1 MYYCEYYLI
10 MLYKKIEK
18 ALKNVII
25 IDNKNI
31 VESDWVKKIDLL
43 NNEIRIYLSLSN
55 PTMHI
60 KNKLIKEIN
69 RSIRNQNILETIRI
83 KIEIKSDSKIK
94 LEIKNIIAIA
104 SGKGGVGK
112 STIATNIA
120 VSLVQMGFNVGL
132 LDADIYGPSIPLMF
146 NLKEESVKLQQHR
159 NGILNPI
166 TSYGVKIISIGF
178 FSKYGQAIVW
188 RGPMV
193 TKVLR
198 QFMYETNWGEL
209 DFLIVDLPPGTGDI
223 HLSLLQEISLF
234 KLKGIVIVST
244 SQKIALS
251 DVNRSVGMFR
261 IRSIYVPI
269 LGIIENMSY
278 VLSKKTKEKC
288 YFFGKNGVR
297 DFSKEMN
304 LFFLGE
310 IPMLQ
315 TIREYSDFGIPI
327 VLENKEIRNLF
338 INITKNIIK
347 QIKL

>member
-31 VESDWVKKIDLL
+31 VESGWVKKIDLL

-55 PTMHI
+55 PAMHI
-60 KNKLIKEIN
+60 KKKLIKEIN
-69 RSIRNQNILETIRI
+69 RSIINQNILETIRI
-83 KIEIKSDSKIK
+83 KIEIKSDAKIK
-94 LEIKNIIAIA
+94 PEIKNIIAVA

-120 VSLVQMGFNVGL
+120 VSLVQMGFYVGL

-146 NLKEESVKLQQHR
+146 NIKEESVKLQQHQ

-278 VLSKKTKEKC
+278 VFSKKTKEKC

-297 DFSKEMN
+297 DFSKKMN
-304 LFFLGE
+304 IFFLGE

>member
-1 MYYCEYYLI
+1 MK
-10 MLYKKIEK
+10 KKIEK
-18 ALKNVII
+18 ALENVII
-25 IDNKNI
+25 FDNKNI
-31 VESDWVKKIDLL
+31 VESGLVKKIDLL
-43 NNEIRIYLSLSN
+43 SNEIRIYLSLSN
-55 PTMHI
+55 PAMHI
-60 KNKLIKEIN
+60 KNRLIKEITH
-69 RSIRNQNILETIRI
+69 SIKNQNILDTIRI
-83 KIEIKSDSKIK
+83 KIEIKSDKKMKSV
-94 LEIKNIIAIA
+94 IKNIIAIA

-120 VSLVQMGFNVGL
+120 VSLVQKGFHVGL

-146 NLKEESVKLQQHR
+146 NIEEQSVNFQHQ
-159 NGILNPI
+159 NGMMNPI
-166 TSYGVKIISIGF
+166 TSYGVKILSIGF

-198 QFMYETNWGEL
+198 QFMHETNWGKL

-223 HLSLLQEISLF
+223 HLSLLQEIP
-234 KLKGIVIVST
+234 LKGIIIVST

-278 VLSKKTKEKC
+278 VISKETKDKC

-297 DFSKEMN
+297 DFSKKMN
-304 LFFLGE
+304 IFFLGG

-315 TIREYSDFGIPI
+315 EIREYSDLGIPV
-327 VLENKEIRNLF
+327 VLDNEYIRNIFLK
-338 INITKNIIK
+338 ITEKIIH
-347 QIKL
+347 KLHE

>member
-10 MLYKKIEK
+10 MLYKEIEK

-31 VESDWVKKIDLL
+31 VESGWVKKIDLL
-43 NNEIRIYLSLSN
+43 KNNEIRIYLSLSN
-55 PTMHI
+55 PAMHI

-69 RSIRNQNILETIRI
+69 RSIKNQNILDTIRI
-83 KIEIKSDSKIK
+83 KIEIKSETEIK
-94 LEIKNIIAIA
+94 PGIKNIIAVA

-112 STIATNIA
+112 STVATNIA
-120 VSLVQMGFNVGL
+120 VSLVKMGFYVGL

-146 NLKEESVKLQQHR
+146 NIKEESVNLQQHK

-223 HLSLLQEISLF
+223 HLSLLQEFSLF

-261 IRSIYVPI
+261 IQSIYVPI

-278 VLSKKTKEKC
+278 VLSKKTKEKY
-288 YFFGKNGVR
+288 YFFGKNGVK

-315 TIREYSDFGIPI
+315 TIREYSDLGIPI

-347 QIKL
+347 QIK

>member
-1 MYYCEYYLI
+1 MK
-10 MLYKKIEK
+10 KKIEK
-18 ALKNVII
+18 ALENVFIV
-25 IDNKNI
+25 DNKNI
-31 VESDWVKKIDLL
+31 VESGLVKKIDLL
-43 NNEIRIYLSLSN
+43 NNKITIYLSLSN
-55 PTMHI
+55 PAMHI
-60 KNKLIKEIN
+60 KNKLIKDITN
-69 RSIRNQNILETIRI
+69 SIKNKNISDTIRI
-83 KIEIKSDSKIK
+83 KIEVKSDKDKKI
-94 LEIKNIIAIA
+94 EPVIKNIIAIA

-120 VSLVQMGFNVGL
+120 VSLVKMGFHVGL

-146 NLKEESVKLQQHR
+146 NINIEEKPVNLQHK
-159 NGILNPI
+159 NGIMNPI
-166 TSYGVKIISIGF
+166 TSYGVKILSIGF

-198 QFMYETNWGEL
+198 QFMHETNWGNL

-223 HLSLLQEISLF
+223 HLSLLQEIP
-234 KLKGIVIVST
+234 LKGIVIVST

-261 IRSIYVPI
+261 IQSIYVPI

-288 YFFGKNGVR
+288 YFFGKNGVLN
-297 DFSKEMN
+297 FSKEMN
-304 LFFLGE
+304 IFFLGE

-315 TIREYSDFGIPI
+315 KIREYSDLGIPI
-327 VLENKEIRNLF
+327 VLKNEYIRNIFL
-338 INITKNIIK
+338 NITKNIIN
-347 QIKL
+347 QLHE

>member
-1 MYYCEYYLI
+1 MK
-10 MLYKKIEK
+10 KKIEK

-31 VESDWVKKIDLL
+31 IESGLVKKIDLL
-43 NNEIRIYLSLSN
+43 NNEIIIHLNLSN
-55 PTMHI
+55 PAMHL
-60 KNKLIKEIN
+60 KNKLIKDITQ
-69 RSIRNQNILETIRI
+69 SIRSQNISDTIRI
-83 KIEIKSDSKIK
+83 KTETEIKSYTKIK
-94 LEIKNIIAIA
+94 PVIKNIIAVA

-120 VSLVQMGFNVGL
+120 VSLGHMGFHVGL

-146 NLKEESVKLQQHR
+146 NIENKSARLQHK
-159 NGILNPI
+159 NGIINPI
-166 TSYGVKIISIGF
+166 TSYGVKILSIGF

-198 QFMYETNWGEL
+198 QFMHETNWGEL

-223 HLSLLQEISLF
+223 HLSLLQEIP
-234 KLKGIVIVST
+234 LKGIVIVST

-261 IRSIYVPI
+261 IQSIYVPI

-278 VLSKKTKEKC
+278 LSSKKTKEKC
-288 YFFGKNGVR
+288 FFFGKNGVR

-315 TIREYSDFGIPI
+315 KIREYSDLGIPV
-327 VLENKEIRNLF
+327 VLENENIRNIFL
-338 INITKNIIK
+338 NITKNIIN
-347 QIKL
+347 QLHE

>member
-1 MYYCEYYLI
+1 MYE
-10 MLYKKIEK
+10 KKIEK
-18 ALKNVII
+18 ALENVI

-31 VESDWVKKIDLL
+31 IESGWIKKIDFSK
-43 NNEIRIYLSLSN
+43 NKIKIYLCLSN
-55 PTMHI
+55 PAMHI
-60 KNKLIKEIN
+60 KNKLIKEITH
-69 RSIRNQNILETIRI
+69 SIKNQNILDTICI
-83 KIEIKSDSKIK
+83 KIEIKSDRKIK
-94 LEIKNIIAIA
+94 PVKNIIAIA

-120 VSLVQMGFNVGL
+120 VTLVQMGFHVGL

-146 NLKEESVKLQQHR
+146 NIKEESIKLQHK
-159 NGILNPI
+159 NGIMNPI
-166 TSYGVKIISIGF
+166 TSYGVKILSIGF

-198 QFMYETNWGEL
+198 QFLHETNWGEL

-223 HLSLLQEISLF
+223 HLSLLQEIP
-234 KLKGIVIVST
+234 LKGIVMVST

-261 IRSIYVPI
+261 IKSICVPI

-278 VLSKKTKEKC
+278 VFSKKTQEKC
-288 YFFGKNGVR
+288 FFFGKNGVKN
-297 DFSKEMN
+297 FSKEMN
-304 LFFLGE
+304 LFFMGE

-315 TIREYSDFGIPI
+315 TIREYSDLGIPV
-327 VLENKEIRNLF
+327 VLKNEYIRNIFLE
-338 INITKNIIK
+338 ITKNMIN
-347 QIKL
+347 QL

>member
-1 MYYCEYYLI
+1 MK
-10 MLYKKIEK
+10 KKIEK
-18 ALKNVII
+18 ALENVFI
-25 IDNKNI
+25 IDNQKNI
-31 VESDWVKKIDLL
+31 IESGFVKKIDLL
-43 NNEIRIYLSLSN
+43 SHKIVIYLSLSN
-55 PTMHI
+55 PAMHF
-60 KNKLIKEIN
+60 KNKLIKDITH
-69 RSIRNQNILETIRI
+69 SIKNQNISDPICI
-83 KIEIKSDSKIK
+83 KIEMKSDPKIK
-94 LEIKNIIAIA
+94 PVIKNIIAVA

-120 VSLVQMGFNVGL
+120 VSLVKMGFHVGL

-146 NLKEESVKLQQHR
+146 NLEEVDIHTKIHK
-159 NGILNPI
+159 NGMMNPI
-166 TSYGVKIISIGF
+166 MSYGVKILSIGF

-198 QFMYETNWGEL
+198 QFIHETDWGKL

-223 HLSLLQEISLF
+223 HLSLLQEIS
-234 KLKGIVIVST
+234 LKGIVIVST

-261 IRSIYVPI
+261 IQSISVPI

-278 VLSKKTKEKC
+278 VLTKESKEKC
-288 YFFGKNGVR
+288 YFFGKNGVKN
-297 DFSKEMN
+297 FSKKMN

-315 TIREYSDFGIPI
+315 EIRKYSDLGIPG
-327 VLENKEIRNLF
+327 VLKNDKI
-338 INITKNIIK
+338 KNIFLKITRNIIN
-347 QIKL
+347 QL

>member
-10 MLYKKIEK
+10 MLYKEIEK

-31 VESDWVKKIDLL
+31 VESGLVKKIDLL

-55 PTMHI
+55 PAMHI

-69 RSIRNQNILETIRI
+69 RSIRNQNILERIRI
-83 KIEIKSDSKIK
+83 KIEIKSDTKIK
-94 LEIKNIIAIA
+94 PEIKNIIAVA

-120 VSLVQMGFNVGL
+120 VSLVQMGFYVGL

-146 NLKEESVKLQQHR
+146 NIKEESVNLQQHR

-198 QFMYETNWGEL
+198 QFMYETNWGKL

-261 IRSIYVPI
+261 IKSIYVPI

-278 VLSKKTKEKC
+278 VISKKTKEKF

>member
-1 MYYCEYYLI
+1 MYKE
-10 MLYKKIEK
+10 IEK

-31 VESDWVKKIDLL
+31 VESGLVKKIDLL

-55 PTMHI
+55 PAMHI

-69 RSIRNQNILETIRI
+69 RSIRNQNILERIRI
-83 KIEIKSDSKIK
+83 KIEIKSDTKIK
-94 LEIKNIIAIA
+94 PEIKNIIAVA

-120 VSLVQMGFNVGL
+120 VSLVQMGFYVGL

-146 NLKEESVKLQQHR
+146 NIKEESVNLQQHR

-198 QFMYETNWGEL
+198 QFMYETNWGKL

-261 IRSIYVPI
+261 IKSIYVPI

-278 VLSKKTKEKC
+278 VISKKTKEKF

>member
-1 MYYCEYYLI
+1 MKER
-10 MLYKKIEK
+10 IEK
-18 ALKNVII
+18 ALENVII

-31 VESDWVKKIDLL
+31 IESGFVKKIDLL
-43 NNEIRIYLSLSN
+43 NNKIIIYLSLSN
-55 PTMHI
+55 PAMHF
-60 KNKLIKEIN
+60 KNKLIKDITH
-69 RSIRNQNILETIRI
+69 SIKNQNILDPICI
-83 KIEIKSDSKIK
+83 KIEMKSDIK
-94 LEIKNIIAIA
+94 PVIKNIIAVA

-120 VSLVQMGFNVGL
+120 VSLVKMGFHVGL

-146 NLKEESVKLQQHR
+146 NIEEKDIINTRIHK
-159 NGILNPI
+159 NGMINPI
-166 TSYGVKIISIGF
+166 ISYGVKILSIGF
-178 FSKYGQAIVW
+178 FSKYGEAIVW

-198 QFMYETNWGEL
+198 QFIHETDWGEL

-223 HLSLLQEISLF
+223 HLSLLQEISL
-234 KLKGIVIVST
+234 KGIVIVST

-261 IRSIYVPI
+261 IQSIYVPI

-278 VLSKKTKEKC
+278 VLTKESKEKC
-288 YFFGKNGVR
+288 YFFGENGVKN
-297 DFSKEMN
+297 FSKKMN

-315 TIREYSDFGIPI
+315 EIREYSDLGIPG
-327 VLENKEIRNLF
+327 VLENDKIKNIFLK
-338 INITKNIIK
+338 ITKNILN
-347 QIKL
+347 QLRELM

>member
-1 MYYCEYYLI
+1 MKE
-10 MLYKKIEK
+10 KIEK

-25 IDNKNI
+25 DNKNI
-31 VESDWVKKIDLL
+31 VESGWIKKIDLS
-43 NNEIRIYLSLSN
+43 NNEIKISLRLSN

-60 KNKLIKEIN
+60 KKKLIKDITH
-69 RSIRNQNILETIRI
+69 SIKNQNILCSIC
-83 KIEIKSDSKIK
+83 IEIESNQKIK
-94 LEIKNIIAIA
+94 PIIKNILAIA

-112 STIATNIA
+112 STISTNIS
-120 VSLVQMGFNVGL
+120 VSLVKMGFRVGL

-146 NLKEESVKLQQHR
+146 NLEGDSVNCKLS
-159 NGILNPI
+159 NGMMTPM

-178 FSKYGQAIVW
+178 FSKYGQPIVW

-193 TKVLR
+193 TKVMR
-198 QFMYETNWGEL
+198 QFIHETNWGEL

-223 HLSLLQEISLF
+223 HLSLLQEIP
-234 KLKGIVIVST
+234 LKGIVIVST

-251 DVNRSVGMFR
+251 DVSRSVGMFR

-278 VLSKKTKEKC
+278 VSVSLKRKKEKVH
-288 YFFGKNGVR
+288 FFGKNGVR
-297 DFSKEMN
+297 YFSKKMN

-315 TIREYSDFGIPI
+315 EIREYSDLGIPV
-327 VLENKEIRNLF
+327 VLKNENIRDIFLK
-338 INITKNIIK
+338 ITKNIIH
-347 QIKL
+347 QLHNE

>member
-1 MYYCEYYLI
+1 MYKE
-10 MLYKKIEK
+10 IEK

-31 VESDWVKKIDLL
+31 VESGWVKKIDLL
-43 NNEIRIYLSLSN
+43 KNNEIRIYLSLSN
-55 PTMHI
+55 PAMHI

-69 RSIRNQNILETIRI
+69 RSIKNQNILDTIRI
-83 KIEIKSDSKIK
+83 KIEIKSETEIK
-94 LEIKNIIAIA
+94 PGIKNIIAVA

-112 STIATNIA
+112 STVATNIA
-120 VSLVQMGFNVGL
+120 VSLVKMGFYVGL

-146 NLKEESVKLQQHR
+146 NIKEESVNLQQHK

-223 HLSLLQEISLF
+223 HLSLLQEFSLF

-261 IRSIYVPI
+261 IQSIYVPI

-278 VLSKKTKEKC
+278 VLSKKTKEKY
-288 YFFGKNGVR
+288 YFFGKNGVK

-315 TIREYSDFGIPI
+315 TIREYSDLGIPI

-347 QIKL
+347 QIK

>member
-1 MYYCEYYLI
+1 M
-10 MLYKKIEK
+10 KNKIEK
-18 ALKNVII
+18 ALKNVMM

-31 VESDWVKKIDLL
+31 VESGLVKKIDLL
-43 NNEIRIYLSLSN
+43 NNEIQIYLILSN

-60 KNKLIKEIN
+60 KNRLIKDITH
-69 RSIRNQNILETIRI
+69 SIKNQNILNTIRI
-83 KIEIKSDSKIK
+83 KIEIKSNIKIK
-94 LEIKNIIAIA
+94 PKNIIAIA

-120 VSLVQMGFNVGL
+120 VSLVQMGFHVGL

-146 NLKEESVKLQQHR
+146 HIENNSGNLQHE
-159 NGILNPI
+159 NGVINPI
-166 TSYGVKIISIGF
+166 TSYGVKILSIGF
-178 FSKYGQAIVW
+178 FSKDGQAIVW

-198 QFMYETNWGEL
+198 QFIHETNWGGL

-223 HLSLLQEISLF
+223 HLSLLQEIP
-234 KLKGIVIVST
+234 LKGIVIVST

-278 VLSKKTKEKC
+278 VFSKKTKEKY
-288 YFFGKNGVR
+288 YFFGKDGVR
-297 DFSKEMN
+297 DFSKKMN

-315 TIREYSDFGIPI
+315 NIRECSDLGIPVVI
-327 VLENKEIRNLF
+327 ENEYVRNIF
-338 INITKNIIK
+338 IKITKNIINQLDK
-347 QIKL
+347 

>member
-1 MYYCEYYLI
+1 
-10 MLYKKIEK
+10 MLYKEIEK

-31 VESDWVKKIDLL
+31 VESGWVKKIDLL
-43 NNEIRIYLSLSN
+43 KNNEIRIYLSLSN
-55 PTMHI
+55 PAMHI

-69 RSIRNQNILETIRI
+69 RSIKNQNILDTIRI
-83 KIEIKSDSKIK
+83 KIEIKSETEIK
-94 LEIKNIIAIA
+94 PGIKNIIAVA

-112 STIATNIA
+112 STVATNIA
-120 VSLVQMGFNVGL
+120 VSLVKMGFYVGL

-146 NLKEESVKLQQHR
+146 NIKEESVNLQQHK

-223 HLSLLQEISLF
+223 HLSLLQEFSLF

-261 IRSIYVPI
+261 IQSIYVPI

-278 VLSKKTKEKC
+278 VLSKKTKEKY
-288 YFFGKNGVR
+288 YFFGKNGVK

-315 TIREYSDFGIPI
+315 TIREYSDLGIPI

-347 QIKL
+347 QIK

>member
-1 MYYCEYYLI
+1 M
-10 MLYKKIEK
+10 YKKIEK

-31 VESDWVKKIDLL
+31 VESGWVKKIDLL
-43 NNEIRIYLSLSN
+43 NNNEIIIYLSLSN
-55 PTMHI
+55 PAMHI

-69 RSIRNQNILETIRI
+69 RSIKNQNILETIRI
-83 KIEIKSDSKIK
+83 KIEIKSDTKIK
-94 LEIKNIIAIA
+94 PEIKNIIAVA

-120 VSLVQMGFNVGL
+120 VSLVHMGFYVGL

-146 NLKEESVKLQQHR
+146 NIKEESVNLQQHR

-198 QFMYETNWGEL
+198 QFMYETNWGKL

-261 IRSIYVPI
+261 IKSIYVPI

-278 VLSKKTKEKC
+278 VFSKKTKKKC
-288 YFFGKNGVR
+288 YFFGKNGVI

-315 TIREYSDFGIPI
+315 TIREYSDLGIPI
-327 VLENKEIRNLF
+327 VLKNKEIRNIF
-338 INITKNIIK
+338 ISITKNMIK

>member
-1 MYYCEYYLI
+1 MK
-10 MLYKKIEK
+10 KKIEK
-18 ALKNVII
+18 ALEKVIF

-31 VESDWVKKIDLL
+31 VESGLVKKIDLL
-43 NNEIRIYLSLSN
+43 SNEIIIYLSLSN
-55 PTMHI
+55 PAMHL
-60 KNKLIKEIN
+60 KNRLIKEITH
-69 RSIRNQNILETIRI
+69 SIKNQNILDTIRI
-83 KIEIKSDSKIK
+83 KMEIKSDTKTKSV
-94 LEIKNIIAIA
+94 IKNIIAIA

-120 VSLVQMGFNVGL
+120 VSLVKMGFHVGL

-146 NLKEESVKLQQHR
+146 NIEEKSVNFQHK
-159 NGILNPI
+159 NGMMNPI
-166 TSYGVKIISIGF
+166 TSYGVKILSIGF

-198 QFMYETNWGEL
+198 QFMHETNWGKL

-223 HLSLLQEISLF
+223 HLSLLQEIS
-234 KLKGIVIVST
+234 LKGIVIVST

-261 IRSIYVPI
+261 IRSISVPI

-278 VLSKKTKEKC
+278 VFSKKTKEKC

-297 DFSKEMN
+297 NFSKKMN
-304 LFFLGE
+304 IFFLGE

-315 TIREYSDFGIPI
+315 KIREYSDLGIPVI
-327 VLENKEIRNLF
+327 LENEHIRNIFLK
-338 INITKNIIK
+338 ITENIIH
-347 QIKL
+347 KLQL